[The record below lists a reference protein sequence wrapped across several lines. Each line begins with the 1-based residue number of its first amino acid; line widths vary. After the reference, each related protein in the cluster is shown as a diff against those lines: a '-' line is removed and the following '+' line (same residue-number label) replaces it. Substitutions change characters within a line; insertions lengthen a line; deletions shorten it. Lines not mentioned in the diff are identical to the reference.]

1 MAPRPQKQPPV
12 PEPTATAAN
21 VLPDCVSGQEARCEP
36 IQNLESASE
45 SWIAVFCACA
55 GTL

>member
-1 MAPRPQKQPPV
+1 MALRPQKLPSV
-12 PEPTATAAN
+12 PEATAAAAN
-21 VLPDCVSGQEARCEP
+21 VLPDCVSGQEARYEP

-45 SWIAVFCACA
+45 SWIAISCACA